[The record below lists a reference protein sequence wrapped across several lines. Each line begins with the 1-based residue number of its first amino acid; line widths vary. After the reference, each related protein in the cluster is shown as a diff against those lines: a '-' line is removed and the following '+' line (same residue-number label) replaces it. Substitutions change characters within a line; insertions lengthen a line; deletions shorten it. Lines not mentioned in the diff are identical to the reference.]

1 MAAFLEKSTGSEGFH
16 QVIDFLS
23 QSHISY
29 ALTKKP
35 EIYISFIKQFWRT
48 AEASTDADGEVSITA
63 NIDGQSKTITEASLR
78 RHLKLEDH
86 DGITSIPN
94 SEIFEQLALMG
105 YPTDSDKLTFQKGV
119 FSPQW
124 RFLIHTLLHC
134 LSPKKTAWEQFS
146 SNIATALI
154 CLATH
159 RKYNFSKLIFEHM
172 VTNIGSPHKFLMY
185 PRFIQICL
193 DMQKKQLKTH
203 SNIYPVPS
211 LNNKVFSNMRRVTK
225 GYTGEEIG
233 LFPTM
238 ITSLTPE
245 SSPTPSRI
253 TSSPSLSPEPT
264 TEPTIEP
271 QPSPAA
277 EYHVPTPNE
286 SPLHAVHSHGSAEGS
301 LQLNELTNLVTKLSE
316 RIGVLEDDLQKTKQ
330 TYSSA
335 FTKLILRIKKLES
348 QVKTGK
354 ARKRA
359 RVVLSEDEEDDSS
372 KQGRID
378 EDPTYFAQADEVVHD
393 QDTAEEG
400 QLEDSTAGI
409 TVSTAPINI
418 STARE
423 SHSTAGRVVYGRR
436 SKEARKD
443 KGKAIMTEP
452 EPEKKSKK
460 LLEQERLG
468 LEEAIRLQEQVDEE
482 ERAQVARDEEIARQL
497 LALDEERVTTD
508 SKTTKDI
515 DWNDP
520 SVQKYWDK
528 KNKPKSEAQA
538 RKNMIVYL
546 KNQSNYKMKD
556 FEGMSYAEI
565 RPIFEKVWDYNHNFV
580 PMDLEVEKEK
590 KKPAEF
596 QEIEKEQVEK
606 DTTGKRKKSLPRKR
620 TRSTT
625 KRQKVELDDEK
636 EDLKGYLD
644 IVPREDVA
652 VDVESLSTKYPIV
665 DWKTYT
671 LSENFMYYKIIRGD
685 GSSKNYKI
693 LSEML
698 YDFDRQD
705 VEELYRLVKERYS
718 SSKPEGYDLMLWG
731 DLHTLFE
738 PDEESEI
745 WMNQNEYNL
754 ISWSLCDFCGVH
766 ILLMQNGIAI
776 HMLTEKKYPLSQEM
790 LSKMLSKRLEVDHES
805 TQAYELLKFIRSQV
819 QK

>member
-1 MAAFLEKSTGSEGFH
+1 M
-16 QVIDFLS
+16 
-23 QSHISY
+23 
-29 ALTKKP
+29 LT
-35 EIYISFIKQFWRT
+35 
-48 AEASTDADGEVSITA
+48 
-63 NIDGQSKTITEASLR
+63 
-78 RHLKLEDH
+78 
-86 DGITSIPN
+86 
-94 SEIFEQLALMG
+94 
-105 YPTDSDKLTFQKGV
+105 
-119 FSPQW
+119 
-124 RFLIHTLLHC
+124 
-134 LSPKKTAWEQFS
+134 
-146 SNIATALI
+146 
-154 CLATH
+154 
-159 RKYNFSKLIFEHM
+159 
-172 VTNIGSPHKFLMY
+172 
-185 PRFIQICL
+185 
-193 DMQKKQLKTH
+193 
-203 SNIYPVPS
+203 
-211 LNNKVFSNMRRVTK
+211 
-225 GYTGEEIG
+225 
-233 LFPTM
+233 
-238 ITSLTPE
+238 
-245 SSPTPSRI
+245 SPTSSSSPSRI
-253 TSSPSLSPEPT
+253 TSSPSLSSEPS
-264 TEPTIEP
+264 TEPTFEP
-271 QPSPAA
+271 LPLPDARVHVPSPMNHLSKLFTHM
-277 EYHVPTPNE
+277 ECDERSLKYYIDE
-286 SPLHAVHSHGSAEGS
+286 FGYKILSSWSP
-301 LQLNELTNLVTKLSE
+301 K
-316 RIGVLEDDLQKTKQ
+316 
-330 TYSSA
+330 
-335 FTKLILRIKKLES
+335 
-348 QVKTGK
+348 VKTGK

-378 EDPTYFAQADEVVHD
+378 EDPNTYFHQDDEVDDDVVH
-393 QDTAEEG
+393 DTAEER
-400 QLEDSTAGI
+400 QPEDSTAGI

-423 SHSTAGRVVYGRR
+423 THSTAGRVVYGRR

-468 LEEAIRLQEQVDEE
+468 LEEAIRLQEQVDKE
-482 ERAQVARDEEIARQL
+482 ERAQIARDEEIARQL
-497 LALDEERVTTD
+497 LALDEERAT
-508 SKTTKDI
+508 SEPKTTKDI

-520 SVQKYWDK
+520 SVQKYWDL

-556 FEGMSYAEI
+556 FEGMSYDEI
-565 RPIFEKVWDYNHNFV
+565 RPIFEKVWDFNHNFV
-580 PMDLEVEKEK
+580 PMDLEIEKEK

-596 QEIEKEQVEK
+596 QEIEEEQIEK
-606 DTTGKRKKSLPRKR
+606 DTSKKTTGKRKKYLPRRR
-620 TRSTT
+620 TRSTA
-625 KRQKVELDDEK
+625 KKQKVEQDDEK
-636 EDLKGYLD
+636 EELKNYLD

-705 VEELYRLVKERYS
+705 VVELYRLVKERYS

-790 LSKMLSKRLEVDHES
+790 ISKMLSKRLEVDQES

-819 QK
+819 KK